1 MDRGLKLS
9 FRKTLW
15 ENGVWWLNIGYSFWL
30 QNKSVWMRM
39 NNPFAIDDEGDK
51 DYNIDVEDKDIKGV
65 TGAAMMVSYASASL
79 QIRVNCK
86 NFGFLIKVVV

>member
-1 MDRGLKLS
+1 
-9 FRKTLW
+9 
-15 ENGVWWLNIGYSFWL
+15 
-30 QNKSVWMRM
+30 MRM
-39 NNPFAIDDEGDK
+39 NNPFAIDDEGDN